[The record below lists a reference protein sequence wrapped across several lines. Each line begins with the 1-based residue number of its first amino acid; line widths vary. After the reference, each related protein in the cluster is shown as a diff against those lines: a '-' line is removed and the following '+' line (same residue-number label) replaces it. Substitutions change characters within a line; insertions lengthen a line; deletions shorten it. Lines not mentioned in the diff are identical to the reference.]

1 MRSVLLIGIGP
12 TALSA
17 MQSLA
22 QRCRVVGVVRSVEP
36 RDAAADPVIAE
47 ARTLGIPVFG
57 DTSIAALRSLI
68 GRLRPECV
76 VISSYNR
83 ILPRDVIDRC
93 PFINVHYAPLPR
105 YRGRATVNWAVI
117 AGEPFTAI
125 TIHVVDHGL
134 DTGNV
139 LFQRQVAITGD
150 DTVRDLYDRLNQL
163 QREHLGDTVVSF
175 LDGYAG
181 VPQSAEPATYGCT
194 RLPADGEIDW
204 SAPTERIAALI
215 RGLGK
220 PYPGAF
226 TYLNTRR
233 VVVWRARAVDSPPDY
248 QGRVPGRVV
257 NVSRAEQY
265 VDVLTGDGVLRI
277 FEVEVEP
284 GAPVAASA
292 VIGSVKETLGLRP
305 AELLS
310 RIEALEREIAW
321 LREQALI
328 SGEKHAHI

>member
-1 MRSVLLIGIGP
+1 MRSVLLVGIGP
-12 TALSA
+12 TAPSA
-17 MQSLA
+17 LQSLA
-22 QRCRVVGVVRSVEP
+22 EHCQVVGVVRRV
-36 RDAAADPVIAE
+36 DAHAGAADPVIAE
-47 ARTLGIPVFG
+47 AQRLGVPVFA
-57 DTSIAALRSLI
+57 DTKIAALRDLI
-68 GRLRPECV
+68 QRLRPECV
-76 VISSYNR
+76 VISSFDR
-83 ILPRDVIDRC
+83 ILPPDLIDSCR
-93 PFINVHYAPLPR
+93 FVNVHYAPLPR

-117 AGEPFTAI
+117 AGEPYTAI
-125 TIHVVDHGL
+125 TIHVIDHGL
-134 DTGNV
+134 DTGNI
-139 LFQRQVAITGD
+139 LFQRQVPIGRD
-150 DTVRDLYDRLNQL
+150 DTVGDLYTRLNQL
-163 QREHLGDTVVSF
+163 QRQHLGETVTRF
-175 LDGYAG
+175 LDGDVG
-181 VPQSAEPATYGCT
+181 VKQGAEPPTYGCT

-204 SAPTERIAALI
+204 SAPTERVAALI
-215 RGLGK
+215 RGLDK